1 MQLAG
6 AILLLVFLSLIAGM
20 ALCAGC
26 DREWFEQLHV
36 LMRQLAPVM
45 EAAGLVQKS
54 GTGRRKA

>member
-26 DREWFEQLHV
+26 DRDRFGIDQ
-36 LMRQLAPVM
+36 
-45 EAAGLVQKS
+45 
-54 GTGRRKA
+54 